1 MTTQLYLQKA
11 EMQLSRGLEEKA
23 LESLLAALACQDRD
37 TVSET
42 QMRCLL
48 GEYQFVHQQYVQAQ
62 EQFSWISD
70 AKLNCFSLAK
80 TLKIILPLYI
90 CKASCLAGD
99 RMKGDGRH
107 ERIYLQKL

>member
-1 MTTQLYLQKA
+1 MYGIL
-11 EMQLSRGLEEKA
+11 RW
-23 LESLLAALACQDRD
+23 LLA
-37 TVSET
+37 
-42 QMRCLL
+42 
-48 GEYQFVHQQYVQAQ
+48 GK
-62 EQFSWISD
+62 I

-90 CKASCLAGD
+90 CKDSCLAGD